1 MEVVSQ
7 HSPPCCHLNRRLLV
21 KKRSSRQQVK
31 IPLCRKRRI
40 LCSKVHYR
48 TESRALS
55 NKDHSLLNG
64 KVTRPSK
71 PVEGF
76 SGDSNG
82 YVIGSEDEVGSM
94 SETGDSITMVLI
106 PGLPDESNGECG
118 APISSCFWEWKPK
131 FNVHYEISGSQN
143 VNSPPLLFLPGFG
156 VGSFHYEKQLKDL
169 GRDYRVWA
177 IDFLGQGMSLPTEN
191 PTSSSKEEDLVW
203 GFGDKTEP
211 WATDLVYSMDLWRDQ
226 VLYFVEEVIGEPVYL
241 VGNSLGGFVALYFA
255 ARNPQL
261 VKGVTLLNA

>member
-1 MEVVSQ
+1 MGVVSQ

-64 KVTRPSK
+64 KVARPSK
-71 PVEGF
+71 TVEGF

-94 SETGDSITMVLI
+94 SETGDSVTMVLI

-226 VLYFVEEVIGEPVYL
+226 VLCFVEEVLIDL
-241 VGNSLGGFVALYFA
+241 HCNF
-255 ARNPQL
+255 NPL
-261 VKGVTLLNA
+261 FFCNA